1 MKKIPL
7 KGLNEI
13 VYYDEC
19 ENGLPILLWPHEK
32 AQGYY
37 LTLSVKYGSLHTEF
51 RKGNK
56 NYQVPNGVAH
66 FLEHLK

>member
-37 LTLSVKYGSLHTEF
+37 LTLSAKMKKILSW
-51 RKGNK
+51 KK
-56 NYQVPNGVAH
+56 I
-66 FLEHLK
+66 KWI